1 MKTSTRL
8 RTLGWIQ
15 IALLVVVAL
24 LVIRLMIVAGDTHD
38 ALCAFR
44 GDLAARVASSS
55 QYADDVRDG
64 KRELILGV
72 TLAEID
78 ADIALRKR
86 TLASL
91 ENLDC

>member
-8 RTLGWIQ
+8 RALGWAQ
-15 IALLVVVAL
+15 IGLLAVVAL
-24 LVIRLMIVAGDTHD
+24 LVVRLMFIAGDTHD

-55 QYADDVRDG
+55 QYAEDVRDG
-64 KRELILGV
+64 KRELIPGV

-78 ADIALRKR
+78 ADIAARKR
-86 TLASL
+86 TLRSL
-91 ENLDC
+91 ETLDC